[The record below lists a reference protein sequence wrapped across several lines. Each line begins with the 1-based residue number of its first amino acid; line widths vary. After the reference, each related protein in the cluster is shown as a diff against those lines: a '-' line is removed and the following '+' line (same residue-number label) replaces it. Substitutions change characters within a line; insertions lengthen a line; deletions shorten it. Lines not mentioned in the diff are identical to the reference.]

1 MRGFT
6 SLPRP
11 LLVALAVLFA
21 GSAGLYCA
29 VWMYY
34 LSGDPEPDLGINIE
48 YGEPPPYSV
57 RVREVREGS
66 AAERAGMRPDDRIV
80 EVDGRRL
87 ETLTPFF
94 EAVAGG
100 QPGDTIKLM
109 VERPGVAEPFI
120 LEAALTAPPALP
132 PIERVES
139 ELVRLYPALFVLVG
153 VVVLFL
159 RLEDRNA
166 WLLALLL
173 AGLGAAAP
181 IFQIAFAARS
191 LLSAFAAFYAV
202 AFSLLLPAIFYFFFA
217 VFPVASPLDRRLP
230 WLKWLLLVAGIVLAV
245 PLGLLAVQMG
255 NAFLLHVLGRASP
268 GGVGDVLLLAFPVY
282 FIGGFGLGVAS
293 LLGNSLRAP
302 TPEARRKIRV
312 IVWGTMVGLGLSL
325 LLLARGFS
333 ISFEERRLHL
343 SVSTFTFLPL
353 LLIPLAFA
361 YAVVKHRVL
370 EIPVLL
376 KRSAR

>member
-21 GSAGLYCA
+21 ATTILYSVIWVYYAGL
-29 VWMYY
+29 
-34 LSGDPEPDLGINIE
+34 ERTPDLGIHFG
-48 YGEPPPYSV
+48 YGEPPPYSLHIS
-57 RVREVREGS
+57 EVQPGS
-66 AAERAGMRPDDRIV
+66 AAERAGLRPNDRIV
-80 EVDGRRL
+80 AINGHELDNL
-87 ETLTPFF
+87 NPFYD
-94 EAVAGG
+94 AVHSG
-100 QPGDTIKLM
+100 QPGDVVELT
-109 VERPGVAEPFI
+109 VERPGVGGPLT
-120 LEAALTAPPALP
+120 LEAVLPPVPALP
-132 PIERVES
+132 LAERVRF
-139 ELVRLYPALFVLVG
+139 ELVRFYPVLFVLVG
-153 VVVLFL
+153 LVVLFL
-159 RLEDRNA
+159 RVQDRNA
-166 WLLALLL
+166 WLLALML

-181 IFQIAFAARS
+181 NFQIAFAVRS